1 MKSNFYIELT
11 HFAQKIKK
19 KLRLNGTCGAK
30 LDFNWIQIWNLI
42 EFFPVFH
49 LYIYIYR
56 ERDVGARAQ
65 DRILG
70 LGP

>member
-19 KLRLNGTCGAK
+19 LRLNGTCGTK
-30 LDFNWIQIWNLI
+30 LDFNWILIWNLI
-42 EFFPVFH
+42 GFFPVLH
-49 LYIYIYR
+49 LYIYIYIN
-56 ERDVGARAQ
+56 VGARAQ